1 MIKEYPDQLSK
12 KWDKEKKV
20 WINEESEEF
29 FDENV
34 YFYIG
39 EKIKYP
45 YIEKLNIS

>member
-34 YFYIG
+34 YCYIG
-39 EKIKYP
+39 DHIKYP
-45 YIEKLNIS
+45 ILKN